1 MKLTLIAFL
10 AHATM
15 TFADVP
21 AVPESVS
28 PDGKV
33 HAVMDVDRD
42 STISPEWKDESF
54 PKIEITEKATGRVLS
69 SIKYFGAAGDDA
81 RPLREHVRLRWR
93 SDSTAF
99 AITINDR
106 FYSSSQ
112 VFALNKESKFVEVAF
127 PSYKTMTGFPVP
139 DSKQLRPRGQSS
151 VDGWDSQ
158 GQLIYHIFMSPL
170 PSYSGDDPLE
180 HTVLLHVTAEG
191 MVPAKKP
198 KAEQG
203 ADGKP
208 SEADQPPHNI
218 NSNTRLP

>member
-1 MKLTLIAFL
+1 
-10 AHATM
+10 M

-42 STISPEWKDESF
+42 STISPEWKDESL

-69 SIKYFGAAGDDA
+69 SIKYFGAAGDDT

-112 VFALNKESKFVEVAF
+112 VFALSKESKFVEVAF

-139 DSKQLRPRGQSS
+139 DSKQLRSRIRSS
-151 VDGWDSQ
+151 VDGWDLQ

-180 HTVLLHVTAEG
+180 HTVLLHVTAKG

-208 SEADQPPHNI
+208 PSAAQPPNEL
-218 NSNTRLP
+218 NPNTRLP